1 MPVTLVRTKWSSG
14 KLQFTDTS
22 GNVLFEIDGA
32 NLKTLFQENIEYQ
45 DEVVHTSVVKET
57 ISADK
62 TLDAQDV
69 GKILYVDTDAKTIT
83 LPSTVVGYVYTFVNA
98 GADGAVAIN
107 ISPAAADKI
116 MGPDIAGVDNKDLIN
131 TKGTAKKG
139 DRVTII
145 GDGSLGWYVVAPVH
159 GTWAAEA

>member
-1 MPVTLVRTKWSSG
+1 MPVTLVKSKWHSG
-14 KLQFTDTS
+14 NLQFRDTTERAIS
-22 GNVLFEIDGA
+22 QMAA
-32 NLKTLFQENIEYQ
+32 NAVVENI
-45 DEVVHTSVVKET
+45 TGAT
-57 ISADK
+57 K

-69 GKILYVDTDAKTIT
+69 GKLLFCTVTTVIT
-83 LPSTVVGYVYTFVNA
+83 LPSTVVGYTYTVVNFGA
-98 GADGAVAIN
+98 ADGDVQ
-107 ISPAAADKI
+107 ISLDPAAADKI

-131 TKGTAKKG
+131 TLATAVVG